1 MVMLSPTTASFTL
14 DDASSI
20 NHVVIFLMP
29 DTVLPAGQGAT
40 IYFQLPGK
48 GFRLLGSVSMEKQSA
63 VFRLKGQDATKTGA
77 GIDEMMDDQ
86 IGSGPLIIGIQL
98 EPLQNIGAQLQQM
111 QQNMSGAATMGAGA
125 GVLIRPPPPPTTIAD
140 KIMKHL
146 FNYLTSFATQN
157 LPMGAMALG
166 QINPQTT
173 YVPLKA
179 FQEWYAKF
187 TNRIR
192 QDPTFLDR
200 EDV

>member
-48 GFRLLGSVSMEKQSA
+48 EFRLLGSVSMEKQSA
-63 VFRLKGQDATKTGA
+63 VFKLKGPGAAKTG
-77 GIDEMMDDQ
+77 GDEMMHDEAV
-86 IGSGPLIIGIQL
+86 SGPLIIGIQL
-98 EPLQNIGAQLQQM
+98 EPLESIGAQLQQM
-111 QQNMSGAATMGAGA
+111 QQNMSGATTTGAGA
-125 GVLIRPPPPPTTIAD
+125 LIKPPPPPSTVAD